1 MVSRNTSVTNL
12 AEVVEYNG
20 AKGNSIHMAGKAIR
34 ALYWRLN
41 LGLKKIK
48 SKRLKKKLGHNI
60 KAIIT
65 NSENG
70 LFAVDPEDLEV
81 GQKLRSGGFGIEEVE
96 RLKKFIN
103 KKSKVLIV
111 GTHIG
116 SLAIPLSK
124 HCKEITAIEANP
136 NTFELLE
143 INLQL
148 NNAENITP
156 HNIFANDTHEKVEFL
171 LNTVNSGG
179 SKRKPKKSNFLYD
192 YDNPEIIELESHRL
206 DDYLPKHDYDLILLD
221 IEGSEYFAMKG
232 MNDILSKCQTLVV
245 EFLPHHLKNV
255 ADIDVETFLSV
266 LPDHFT
272 KFELPDNKQ
281 EHNISE
287 VKTVLQK
294 MYDSNIGEDGI
305 IFTSN

>member
-1 MVSRNTSVTNL
+1 ML
-12 AEVVEYNG
+12 
-20 AKGNSIHMAGKAIR
+20 R

-48 SKRLKKKLGHNI
+48 SKRIRKKLGHNI

-81 GQKLRSGGFGIEEVE
+81 GQKLRSGGFGIEEVQ

-103 KKSKVLIV
+103 NKSKVLIV

-124 HCKEITAIEANP
+124 HCKEVTAIEANP
-136 NTFELLE
+136 NTYELLE

-156 HNIFANDTHEKVEFL
+156 HNIFASDSQEKVEFL

-179 SKRKPKKSNFLYD
+179 SKRKPKKSSFLYD
-192 YDNPEIIELESHRL
+192 FDNPEIIELESHRL
-206 DDYLPKHDYDLILLD
+206 DDYLPEHDYDLILLD

-232 MNDILSKCQTLVV
+232 MKDILSNCKTLVV

-266 LPDHFT
+266 LPGHFT
-272 KFELPDNKQ
+272 KFNLPDNKQ

-294 MYDSNIGEDGI
+294 MYDSNLGEDGI
-305 IFTSN
+305 IFTSD

>member
-1 MVSRNTSVTNL
+1 ML
-12 AEVVEYNG
+12 
-20 AKGNSIHMAGKAIR
+20 R
-34 ALYWRLN
+34 AFYWRLN
-41 LGLKKIK
+41 LGFKKIK
-48 SKRLKKKLGHNI
+48 SNRLRKKLGDNI

-65 NSENG
+65 KSENG
-70 LFAVDPEDLEV
+70 LFAVEPEDLEV
-81 GQKLRSGGFGIEEVE
+81 GQKLRSGGFGIEEVQ

-103 KKSKVLIV
+103 TESKVLIV

-116 SLAIPLSK
+116 ALAIPLSK

-143 INLQL
+143 INLHL
-148 NNAENITP
+148 NNADNITP
-156 HNIFANDTHEKVEFL
+156 HNIFANDSQEKVEFL

-179 SKRKPKKSNFLYD
+179 SKRKPKKSSFLYD
-192 YDNPEIIELESHRL
+192 FDNPEIIELESHKL
-206 DDYLPKHDYDLILLD
+206 DDYLPEHDYDLVLLD

-232 MNDILSKCQTLVV
+232 MEDILANCKTFVV

-266 LPDHFT
+266 LPGHFT
-272 KFELPDNKQ
+272 KFNLPDNQQ

-287 VKTVLQK
+287 VKTVLQN
-294 MYDSNIGEDGI
+294 MYDANIGEDGI

>member
-1 MVSRNTSVTNL
+1 ML
-12 AEVVEYNG
+12 
-20 AKGNSIHMAGKAIR
+20 R
-34 ALYWRLN
+34 AFYWRLN

-48 SKRLKKKLGHNI
+48 SNRLRNKLGNNI

-81 GQKLRSGGFGIEEVE
+81 GQKLRSGGFGIEELQ
-96 RLKKFIN
+96 RLKKFIDD
-103 KKSKVLIV
+103 KSKVLIV

-124 HCKEITAIEANP
+124 HCKEVTAIEANP

-143 INLQL
+143 INLHL
-148 NNAENITP
+148 NNAKNITP
-156 HNIFANDTHEKVEFL
+156 HNIFANDSHEKVEFL

-179 SKRKPKKSNFLYD
+179 SKRKPKKSSFLYD
-192 YDNPEIIELESHRL
+192 YDNPEIIELESHKL
-206 DDYLPKHDYDLILLD
+206 DDYLPNHDYDLILLD

-232 MNDILSKCQTLVV
+232 MKDILSNCKTLVV

-266 LPDHFT
+266 LPGHFT
-272 KFELPDNKQ
+272 KFELPNNKQ

-305 IFTSN
+305 IFTSK

>member
-1 MVSRNTSVTNL
+1 M
-12 AEVVEYNG
+12 
-20 AKGNSIHMAGKAIR
+20 IR
-34 ALYWRLN
+34 AFYWRLH
-41 LGLKKIK
+41 LGFKKIK
-48 SKRLKKKLGHNI
+48 STRLRKKLGQNI

-65 NSENG
+65 ESENG

-81 GQKLRSGGFGIEEVE
+81 GQKLRSGGFGIDEVE
-96 RLKKFIN
+96 RLKTFIN
-103 KKSKVLIV
+103 KNSKVLIV

-116 SLAIPLSK
+116 ALAIPLSK

-143 INLQL
+143 INLHL
-148 NNAENITP
+148 NQAENITP
-156 HNIFANDTHEKVEFL
+156 HNIFANDSHEKVEFL

-179 SKRKPKKSNFLYD
+179 SKRKPKKSSFLYD
-192 YDNPEIIELESHRL
+192 FDNPEIIELESHKL
-206 DDYLPKHDYDLILLD
+206 DDYLPEHDYDLVLLD

-232 MNDILSKCQTLVV
+232 MEDILANCKTLVV

-266 LPDHFT
+266 LPGHFT
-272 KFELPDNKQ
+272 KFNLPDNQQ

-287 VKTVLQK
+287 VKTVLQN
-294 MYDSNIGEDGI
+294 MYDANIGEDGI

>member
-1 MVSRNTSVTNL
+1 ML
-12 AEVVEYNG
+12 
-20 AKGNSIHMAGKAIR
+20 R
-34 ALYWRLN
+34 AFYWRLN

-48 SKRLKKKLGHNI
+48 SKRLRKKLGNNI

-65 NSENG
+65 NSDNG

-81 GQKLRSGGFGIEEVE
+81 GLKLRSGGFGLQEIE
-96 RLKKFIN
+96 RLKKYIN
-103 KKSKVLIV
+103 KESKVLIV

-124 HCKEITAIEANP
+124 HCKEMTAIEANP
-136 NTFELLE
+136 NTFKLLE
-143 INLQL
+143 INLKL
-148 NNAENITP
+148 NNNENITP
-156 HNIFANDTHEKVEFL
+156 HNIFANDSHEKVEFL

-179 SKRKPKKSNFLYD
+179 SKRKPKKSNFLYE

-206 DDYLPKHDYDLILLD
+206 DDFLPNHDYDLVLLD

-232 MNDILSKCQTLVV
+232 MKEILSNCKTLVV
-245 EFLPHHLKNV
+245 EFLPHHLRNV
-255 ADIDVETFLSV
+255 ADIDVDTFISV
-266 LPDHFT
+266 IPGQFT
-272 KFELPDNKQ
+272 KFQLPDNNQ
-281 EHNISE
+281 EHTISE
-287 VKTVLQK
+287 IKTVLQN

>member
-1 MVSRNTSVTNL
+1 M
-12 AEVVEYNG
+12 
-20 AKGNSIHMAGKAIR
+20 IR
-34 ALYWRLN
+34 AFYWRLH
-41 LGLKKIK
+41 LGFKKMK
-48 SKRLKKKLGHNI
+48 STRLRKKLGPNI

-65 NSENG
+65 KSENG

-81 GQKLRSGGFGIEEVE
+81 GQKLRSAGYGIDEVQ
-96 RLKKFIN
+96 RLKTFIN
-103 KKSKVLIV
+103 KTSKVLIV

-116 SLAIPLSK
+116 ALAIPLSK

-143 INLQL
+143 MNLHL
-148 NNAENITP
+148 NHAKNITP
-156 HNIFANDTHEKVEFL
+156 HNIFANDSHERVEFL

-179 SKRKPKKSNFLYD
+179 SKRKPKKRSFLYD
-192 YDNPEIIELESHRL
+192 FDNPEIVELESHKL
-206 DDYLPKHDYDLILLD
+206 DDYLPEHDYDLVLLD

-232 MNDILSKCQTLVV
+232 MKDILSNCKTLVV

-266 LPDHFT
+266 LPGHFT
-272 KFELPDNKQ
+272 KFHLPDNQQ

-287 VKTVLQK
+287 VRTILQK
-294 MYDSNIGEDGI
+294 MYDANIGEDGI

>member
-1 MVSRNTSVTNL
+1 ML
-12 AEVVEYNG
+12 
-20 AKGNSIHMAGKAIR
+20 R
-34 ALYWRLN
+34 AFYWRLN
-41 LGLKKIK
+41 LGFKKIK
-48 SKRLKKKLGHNI
+48 SKRLRKKLGDNI

-65 NSENG
+65 KSENG
-70 LFAVDPEDLEV
+70 LFAVEPEDLEV
-81 GQKLRSGGFGIEEVE
+81 GQKLRSGGFGIEEVQ

-103 KKSKVLIV
+103 TESKVLIV

-116 SLAIPLSK
+116 ALAIPLSK

-143 INLQL
+143 INLHL
-148 NNAENITP
+148 NNADNITP
-156 HNIFANDTHEKVEFL
+156 HNIFANDSQEKVEFL

-179 SKRKPKKSNFLYD
+179 SKRKPKKSSFLYD
-192 YDNPEIIELESHRL
+192 FDNPEIIELESHKL
-206 DDYLPKHDYDLILLD
+206 DDYLPEHDYDLVLLD

-232 MNDILSKCQTLVV
+232 MEDILANCKTFVV

-266 LPDHFT
+266 LPGHFT
-272 KFELPDNKQ
+272 KFNLPDNQQ

-287 VKTVLQK
+287 VKTVLQN
-294 MYDSNIGEDGI
+294 MYDANIGEDGI

>member
-1 MVSRNTSVTNL
+1 ML
-12 AEVVEYNG
+12 
-20 AKGNSIHMAGKAIR
+20 R
-34 ALYWRLN
+34 AFYWRLN

-48 SKRLKKKLGHNI
+48 SKRLRKKLGSNI

-70 LFAVDPEDLEV
+70 IFAVDPEDLEV
-81 GQKLRSGGFGIEEVE
+81 GQKLRSGGFGIGEVE

-103 KKSKVLIV
+103 NKSKVLIV

-116 SLAIPLSK
+116 SLAIPLSE

-148 NNAENITP
+148 NNSKNITP
-156 HNIFANDTHEKVEFL
+156 HNIFANDSHEKVEFL

-179 SKRKPKKSNFLYD
+179 SKRKPKKSSFLYD
-192 YDNPEIIELESHRL
+192 YDDPEIIELESHRL
-206 DDYLPKHDYDLILLD
+206 DDYLPQHDYDLVLLD

-232 MNDILSKCQTLVV
+232 MKEILSNCNTLVV

-272 KFELPDNKQ
+272 KFKLPDNKQ
-281 EHNISE
+281 EHNISD
-287 VKTVLQK
+287 VKTVLQD
-294 MYDSNIGEDGI
+294 MYDANIGEDGI

>member
-1 MVSRNTSVTNL
+1 M
-12 AEVVEYNG
+12 
-20 AKGNSIHMAGKAIR
+20 IR
-34 ALYWRLN
+34 AFYWRLH
-41 LGLKKIK
+41 LGFRKIK
-48 SKRLKKKLGHNI
+48 SKRLRKKLGHNI

-65 NSENG
+65 KSENG
-70 LFAVDPEDLEV
+70 LFAVEPEDLEV
-81 GQKLRSGGFGIEEVE
+81 GQKLRSGGFGINEVK
-96 RLKKFIN
+96 RLKNFIN
-103 KKSKVLIV
+103 SNSKVLIV

-143 INLQL
+143 INLHL
-148 NNAENITP
+148 NDAKNITP
-156 HNIFANDTHEKVEFL
+156 HNIFANDTPEKVEFL

-179 SKRKPKKSNFLYD
+179 SKRKPKKSSFLYD
-192 YDNPEIIELESHRL
+192 FDNPEIIELESHRL
-206 DDYLPKHDYDLILLD
+206 DDYLPQHDYDLVLLD

-232 MNDILSKCQTLVV
+232 MEDILSKCKTLVV

-255 ADIDVETFLSV
+255 ADIDVDTFLSV
-266 LPDHFT
+266 LPGHFT
-272 KFELPDNKQ
+272 KFNLPDHQQ

-287 VKTVLQK
+287 VKAVLQK

-305 IFTSN
+305 IFTSE